1 MLASDVELNGI
12 LGVLHLAVDV
22 GVVLHNVGNS
32 IGQGAAHV
40 RVVSAAV
47 ESGNLASELNDVLVN
62 GLAAVELGRL
72 VVNIALSSRQVAGD
86 STGVGQ
92 QVVVQFNTGT
102 EGALQEVEGQLG
114 VLAVGGNGPAC
125 AAAVCVVELVAPSM
139 PSSLG
144 MLTIAHLPD

>member
-1 MLASDVELNGI
+1 MLASNVELNGI
-12 LGVLHLAVDV
+12 LSILHLAVDV

-72 VVNIALSSRQVAGD
+72 VVNVALSSRQVAGD
-86 STGVGQ
+86 RTGVGQ

-114 VLAVGGNGPAC
+114 VLAVGGNGPAWISSGF
-125 AAAVCVVELVAPSM
+125 ASAQALSLRVV
-139 PSSLG
+139 
-144 MLTIAHLPD
+144 

>member
-12 LGVLHLAVDV
+12 LGILHLAVDV

-47 ESGNLASELNDVLVN
+47 ESRNLASELNDVLVN

-72 VVNIALSSRQVAGD
+72 VVNVAISSRQVAGD
-86 STGVGQ
+86 RTGVGQ
-92 QVVVQFNTGT
+92 R
-102 EGALQEVEGQLG
+102 
-114 VLAVGGNGPAC
+114 
-125 AAAVCVVELVAPSM
+125 
-139 PSSLG
+139 SS
-144 MLTIAHLPD
+144 

>member
-12 LGVLHLAVDV
+12 LGILHLAVDV

-32 IGQGAAHV
+32 ISQGAAHV

-72 VVNIALSSRQVAGD
+72 VVNVA
-86 STGVGQ
+86 Q
-92 QVVVQFNTGT
+92 QQAG
-102 EGALQEVEGQLG
+102 
-114 VLAVGGNGPAC
+114 
-125 AAAVCVVELVAPSM
+125 SWR
-139 PSSLG
+139 
-144 MLTIAHLPD
+144 